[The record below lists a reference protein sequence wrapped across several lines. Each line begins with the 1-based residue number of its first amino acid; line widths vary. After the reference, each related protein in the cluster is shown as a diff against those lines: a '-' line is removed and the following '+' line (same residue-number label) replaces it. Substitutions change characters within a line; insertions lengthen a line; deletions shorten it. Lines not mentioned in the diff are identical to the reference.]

1 MMNFQDQMT
10 DRIQTNA
17 PSIRYEGD
25 LRPEQ
30 AGIMEQQAQAMQQMQ
45 QQAMMQQQQPQQPM
59 MQQPQGRMPAGRMP
73 AMAMGG
79 SMVGPTI
86 ETQGGIRG
94 LNMPGY
100 NGGGTVGSMRD
111 SLKSKGYDWI
121 DDADDDTVRQI
132 FNSEEGT
139 FSIPSR
145 SSKAYGGVMGQDG
158 RKQYGIGSWWQKK
171 IMDPI
176 KNNPVT
182 SAVIG
187 GALLNQYGLPDFVT
201 EKVGLGSN
209 VGQNFLG
216 KILGGITPGDTEFNT
231 VFGDDTPFTT
241 QGKTPFSFKDTA
253 KSLVKDNPDGNKSF
267 LGLSPGMLSAIG
279 GGVAGLFADKIDTP
293 ENIEPDYGTGIGIR
307 NIGQAANIL
316 DPKQGMAAGLRF
328 LPELSTRKYSPA
340 EMLTQYGAVNK
351 PLATANLAEGGAA
364 FQRSSTDV
372 STALQGLVKRLQ
384 EINAAMIGAEMEEVV
399 PMMQEALQIKDKIQE
414 LSSSSSQDIGMEVE
428 GIKDMVR
435 QASYSAPD
443 QERVFS
449 AGEMIENTGLGI
461 GSDDTINE
469 EIIQNIVNQGTGAG
483 VPMAANV
490 ESTSQKFDP
499 RLMRASMRRRP
510 TEEIEE
516 ESVSIEDILRGT
528 DTRGYA
534 EGGGIGSMMEEQS
547 EMLDLGGMEKD
558 YREEGGF
565 VPIGEYEKK
574 DDVPARLSVNEF
586 VFTADAVRGA
596 GDGDIDKGAERLQG
610 IMKQLEQQGKPEGM
624 EMMEV
629 SERLSEV
636 V

>member
-30 AGIMEQQAQAMQQMQ
+30 AGIMQQQAQAMQQMQ

-79 SMVGPTI
+79 IT
-86 ETQGGIRG
+86 G

-158 RKQYGIGSWWQKK
+158 RKQYGIGSWFQKK

-182 SAVIG
+182 TALVG

-201 EKVGLGSN
+201 EKVGLGSD

-253 KSLVKDNPDGNKSF
+253 KSLIKDNPDGKKSF

-307 NIGQAANIL
+307 NVGQAANIL

-340 EMLTQYGAVNK
+340 EMLTQYGAVNE

-372 STALQGLVKRLQ
+372 STALQMLVKRLQ

-414 LSSSSSQDIGMEVE
+414 ISSSAPQDIGMEVE

-435 QASYSAPD
+435 RTSSSTPSAD
-443 QERVFS
+443 EIDIVS
-449 AGEMIENTGLGI
+449 AGEMLDNTNTGI
-461 GSDDTINE
+461 RTSRDDTVNQ
-469 EIIQNIVNQGTGAG
+469 EIINNLISQGTGNNKSVMMSG
-483 VPMAANV
+483 KMTGENPFANV
-490 ESTSQKFDP
+490 NIPSIRMEGDAGSDMGEF
-499 RLMRASMRRRP
+499 SM
-510 TEEIEE
+510 ENF
-516 ESVSIEDILRGT
+516 
-528 DTRGYA
+528 A
-534 EGGGIGSMMEEQS
+534 EGGPSGGIGSMMEEQS

>member
-1 MMNFQDQMT
+1 MQ
-10 DRIQTNA
+10 
-17 PSIRYEGD
+17 
-25 LRPEQ
+25 
-30 AGIMEQQAQAMQQMQ
+30 QQAQAMQQMQ

-100 NGGGTVGSMRD
+100 NDGGSVE
-111 SLKSKGYDWI
+111 
-121 DDADDDTVRQI
+121 DDANYKGWKKIYETNPDAAAMNEKHAQYLDYYNRT
-132 FNSEEGT
+132 
-139 FSIPSR
+139 P
-145 SSKAYGGVMGQDG
+145 KAYGGIMGLDG
-158 RKQYGIGSWWQKK
+158 RKQYGFGSWFQKK

-176 KNNPVT
+176 KENPVT
-182 SAVIG
+182 TALVG
-187 GALLNQYGLPDFVT
+187 GALLNQYGLPDFVPGVS
-201 EKVGLGSN
+201 EGA
-209 VGQNFLG
+209 GQNFLG

-231 VFGDDTPFTT
+231 VFGDNTPFRTT
-241 QGKTPFSFKDTA
+241 GTNPFSFKSATEA
-253 KSLVKDNPDGNKSF
+253 LVKDNKDGNKSF
-267 LGLSPGMLSAIG
+267 LGLSPAMLSAVG

-307 NIGQAANIL
+307 NVGQAANIL

-340 EMLTQYGAVNK
+340 EMLAQYGAVNK

-499 RLMRASMRRRP
+499 RLMRASMGRRP

-516 ESVSIEDILRGT
+516 ESVSIEDMLRGT

-596 GDGDIDKGAERLQG
+596 GDGDVDKGAERLQG
-610 IMKQLEQQGKPEGM
+610 IMKQLEQQGRPEGM
-624 EMMEV
+624 GMLDV